1 MFGMPIDEFGW
12 IALIVAVIF
21 LAIVAGVAYWLSR

>member
-1 MFGMPIDEFGW
+1 MFGMSIDEFGW

-21 LAIVAGVAYWLSR
+21 LAIVAGVAYRLSR